1 MTFNI
6 QEAASLL
13 IESRRARKLARV
25 LSPGPRDADAA
36 YLVQD
41 AVAHHLGPVGGWKV
55 GAKSPDAT
63 PNAAPLLASAMK
75 AGPTEWPSS
84 DLNIYCVE
92 PEIAFRI
99 GRDIA
104 PRSEPLSESEVYA
117 AVASIHAAIE
127 IVDTRLV
134 DWETADPLWKL
145 ADNQS
150 NGGFVYDPAGIA
162 WDGEGLADAHVRLT
176 INGVVKAD
184 QRGGNPAGDPRW
196 LLLWLVDHCVRSRG
210 GIRAGSLVTT
220 GSYAGMVFVEPGAA
234 VTADFIGIGSTSLRF
249 T

>member
-6 QEAASLL
+6 QAAASAL
-13 IESRRARKLARV
+13 IDSRRARKLARV
-25 LSPGPRDADAA
+25 LPPGPRDADEA

-41 AVAHHLGPVGGWKV
+41 AVAHQLGPVGGWKV

-63 PNAAPLLASAMK
+63 PNAAPLLTDLIK
-75 AGPTEWPSS
+75 AGSTGWSSS
-84 DLNIYCVE
+84 DLNICCIE

-99 GRDIA
+99 GCDIE

-117 AVASIHAAIE
+117 SVASIHAAIE

-134 DWETADPLWKL
+134 DWDTADPLWKL

-150 NGGFVYDPAGIA
+150 NGGFVYDPAGSA
-162 WDGEGLADAHVRLT
+162 WGGEGLADAHVRLT
-176 INGVVKAD
+176 VNDVVKAD

-196 LLLWLVDHCVRSRG
+196 LLLWLVDHCVRKRG
-210 GIRAGSLVTT
+210 GIKAGSLVTT
-220 GSYAGMVFVEPGAA
+220 GSYAGMVFVEPRAA
-234 VTADFIGIGSTSLRF
+234 VKAEFIGIGSASLRF